1 MKVSVNAHFSAPQ
14 QIILRLGLDQS
25 GDAQRYW
32 THEVHRRMLKYM
44 PYRTGTTATK
54 LTRERSATE
63 IETAAPYGRKLYY
76 GVKADGQPM
85 TFTRSHNPEAGPY
98 WDRRLVEAEGDQM
111 VADLQAYIDRRK
123 KGGSR

>member
-1 MKVSVNAHFSAPQ
+1 MKVNVNAHFASPQ

-32 THEVHRRMLKYM
+32 THEVRRRMTKYM

-54 LTRERSATE
+54 LTQERSATE

-85 TFTRSHNPEAGPY
+85 VFTKSHNPEAGPF
-98 WDRRLVEAEGDQM
+98 WDRRLVAAEGDQM
-111 VADLQAYIDRRK
+111 VADFQAYIDKRR
-123 KGGSR
+123 GSH